1 MRLTLLLAS
10 ALAMSTLSCAQG
22 LITAIAGNGS
32 ISSSGDG
39 GPATSAGIGFPKG
52 VAVDAAGNVYIV
64 DALNN
69 RVRKVDSSGTITT
82 AAGNGFPL
90 FSGDGGPAKSAGFAL
105 VGTATHQGVAVD
117 KAGNFYFVDA
127 GDNRIR
133 KVDTAGIIATFAG
146 SGSLG
151 NSGFSGDGGPAINAQ
166 LSVPSGV
173 AFDNAGNLYIAD
185 TGNGRIRKVDT
196 QGTITT
202 VAGRGNGSA
211 LGDGG
216 PATNAQLAN
225 PSDVAVDGAGN
236 IYIADFGNNAIRK
249 VNSSSGTI
257 SSILHGGFGNCQ
269 PGSKPAAAADIGFG
283 VSLTVDSAGSLYIAD
298 ASSLCIHKLDTSGNV
313 TTFAGGGTN
322 FSDDGIPATSI
333 GLGKPDG
340 VAVDAAGN
348 LYIADSSR
356 FKVFKVAAGPVPTP
370 VVAAALNAASFATG
384 QSLVQGSLAS
394 IFGTALAPSTVSAT
408 TIPLPLSLG
417 GVSVTIGGV
426 AAPLIFVSSAQIN
439 LQVPW
444 TLQNGTVDIVVT
456 VNNTVSAAFKAT
468 VGGVAP
474 GIFSTQFG
482 AGPAI
487 AINPD
492 GSLAAPAGSIPGLA
506 TRPAKVGET
515 IIILGTGL
523 GLVIPAI
530 TTGAASS
537 DILRRTIITPGVL
550 IGGVAAQVSFSGLS
564 PQFVGVNQLNVVV
577 PNVPAG
583 TVSLQIDEAGVRS
596 TDKVTIAVANP

>member
-1 MRLTLLLAS
+1 MRLTLLLIS
-10 ALAMSTLSCAQG
+10 ALAMSIVSSAQG
-22 LITAIAGNGS
+22 PITAIAGNGS

-52 VAVDAAGNVYIV
+52 VAVDAAGNVYIL

-69 RVRKVDSSGTITT
+69 RVRKVDSAGTITT

-90 FSGDGGPAKSAGFAL
+90 FSGDGGPAKNAGFAP

-117 KAGNFYFVDA
+117 KAGNFYLVDA
-127 GDNRIR
+127 ANSRIR
-133 KVDTAGIIATFAG
+133 KVDTAGVITTFAG

-151 NSGFSGDGGPAINAQ
+151 NTGFSGDGGPAINAQ
-166 LSVPSGV
+166 LSVPFGV
-173 AFDNAGNLYIAD
+173 AFDSAGNLYIAD

-196 QGTITT
+196 SGIITT
-202 VAGRGNGSA
+202 VAGRGNGST

-225 PSDVAVDGAGN
+225 PSDVAVDNAGN
-236 IYIADFGNNAIRK
+236 IYIADFGHSAIRK
-249 VNSSSGTI
+249 VNPSGTI
-257 SSILHGGFGNCQ
+257 SSILRGGFGNCQ
-269 PGSKPAAAADIGFG
+269 PGSMPAAAADIGSG
-283 VSLTVDSAGSLYIAD
+283 VGLTVDSAGNLYIAD
-298 ASSLCIHKLDTSGNV
+298 ASALCIHKLDTSGTV
-313 TTFAGGGTN
+313 TTYAGGGSN
-322 FSDDGIPATSI
+322 FSGDGIPATSI
-333 GLGKPDG
+333 GLGKPNA

-384 QSLVQGSLAS
+384 QPLVQGSLAS
-394 IFGTALAPSTVSAT
+394 VFGTALAPSTVSAT
-408 TIPLPLSLG
+408 AIPLPPSLG

-426 AAPLIFVSSAQIN
+426 AAPLLFVSSGQIN

-444 TLQNGTVDIVVT
+444 TLQNGTADIVVT
-456 VNNTVSAAFKAT
+456 VNNTASAAFKAT

-492 GSLAAPAGSIPGLA
+492 GSLAAAAGSIPGIA
-506 TRPAKVGET
+506 TRPAKAGET
-515 IIILGTGL
+515 IILLGTGL
-523 GLVIPAI
+523 GLVTPAI
-530 TTGAASS
+530 TTGAAAS
-537 DILRRTIITPGVL
+537 DILRRTIITPSVL
-550 IGGVAAQVSFSGLS
+550 IGGVTAQVLFSGLS

-577 PNVPAG
+577 PNLPAG

>member
-1 MRLTLLLAS
+1 MRLALTLTS
-10 ALAMSTLSCAQG
+10 ALAMSALASAQG

-52 VAVDAAGNVYIV
+52 VAVDASGNVYIL

-82 AAGNGFPL
+82 AAGNGIPL
-90 FSGDGGPAKSAGFAL
+90 FSGDGGPAKSAGFSPI
-105 VGTATHQGVAVD
+105 GTATHQGVAVD

-127 GDNRIR
+127 ADNRIR
-133 KVDTAGIIATFAG
+133 KVDTAGVITTFAG

-151 NSGFSGDGGPAINAQ
+151 NSGFSGDGGPAVSAQ
-166 LSVPSGV
+166 LSVPFGL
-173 AFDNAGNLYIAD
+173 AFDSAGNLYIAD

-196 QGTITT
+196 SGTITT
-202 VAGRGNGSA
+202 VVGRGNGFT

-216 PATNAQLAN
+216 PAANAQLAN
-225 PSDVAVDGAGN
+225 PSDVAVDSGGN

-249 VNSSSGTI
+249 VNSSGTI

-283 VSLTVDSAGSLYIAD
+283 VGLTVDSAGNLYIAD
-298 ASSLCIHKLDTSGNV
+298 ASSLCVHKLDTSGNV
-313 TTFAGGGTN
+313 TTYAGGGN
-322 FSDDGIPATSI
+322 NLSSDGIPATSI
-333 GLGKPDG
+333 GLGKPDAL
-340 VAVDAAGN
+340 AVDAAGN

-370 VVAAALNAASFATG
+370 VVASALNAASFATG
-384 QSLVQGSLAS
+384 QALAQGSLAS

-408 TIPLPLSLG
+408 MIPLPPSLG

-426 AAPLIFVSSAQIN
+426 AAPLLFVSSGQIN

-444 TLQNGTVDIVVT
+444 TLQSGTADIVVT
-456 VNNTVSAAFKAT
+456 INGTVSAAFTAT

-487 AINPD
+487 AINAD
-492 GSLAAPAGSIPGLA
+492 GSLAAPAGSIPGFA
-506 TRPAKVGET
+506 TRPAKPGET
-515 IIILGTGL
+515 IVILGTGL
-523 GLVIPAI
+523 GLVTPAI
-530 TTGAASS
+530 TTGAAAS
-537 DILRRTIITPGVL
+537 DVLRRTIITPTVL
-550 IGGVAAQVSFSGLS
+550 IGGVAAQVFFSGLS

-577 PNVPAG
+577 PSVPAG

>member
-1 MRLTLLLAS
+1 MRLTLMLTS
-10 ALAMSTLSCAQG
+10 ALAMSTLSSAQG

-32 ISSSGDG
+32 VSSSGDG

-82 AAGNGFPL
+82 VAGNGLPL

-127 GDNRIR
+127 ADSRIR
-133 KVDTAGIIATFAG
+133 KVDTAGIITTFAG

-173 AFDNAGNLYIAD
+173 AFDSAGNLYIAD

-196 QGTITT
+196 SGIITT
-202 VAGRGNGSA
+202 VAGRGNGFT

-216 PATNAQLAN
+216 PATSAQLAN
-225 PSDVAVDGAGN
+225 PSDVAVDNAGN
-236 IYIADFGNNAIRK
+236 IYIADFGNSAIRK
-249 VNSSSGTI
+249 VNPSGTI

-283 VSLTVDSAGSLYIAD
+283 VGLAVDGAGSLYIGD
-298 ASSLCIHKLDTSGNV
+298 ASSLCVHKLDTSGNV
-313 TTFAGGGTN
+313 TTYAGGGSN
-322 FSDDGIPATSI
+322 FTGDGIPATSI
-333 GLGKPDG
+333 GLGKPDA

-348 LYIADSSR
+348 LYIADSNR

-370 VVAAALNAASFATG
+370 VVASALNAASFATG

-408 TIPLPLSLG
+408 AIPLPLSLG
-417 GVSVTIGGV
+417 SVSVTIGGV
-426 AAPLIFVSSAQIN
+426 AAPLTFVSSGQIN

-444 TLQNGTVDIVVT
+444 TLQNGMADIVVT

-482 AGPAI
+482 VGTAI

-492 GSLAAPAGSIPGLA
+492 GSLAAPVGSIPGIA
-506 TRPAKVGET
+506 TRPANVGDT

-523 GLVIPAI
+523 GLVTPAI

-537 DILRRTIITPGVL
+537 DILRRTIITPSVL
-550 IGGVAAQVSFSGLS
+550 IGGVAAQVTFSGLS

-577 PNVPAG
+577 PNLPSG
-583 TVSLQIDEAGVRS
+583 TVSLQIDEVGVRS